1 MEGHGR
7 SVMVSGMV
15 GRLVGRVSR
24 SYYIRYVR
32 LSFCI
37 NEISWKVMECHGW
50 SAMVSSGQQWSVMVS
65 KGHLRLSRVT
75 ISTRWM
81 DGQMDRQTDRPTNR
95 YGQG

>member
-15 GRLVGRVSR
+15 GRPVGRVSR

-37 NEISWKVMECHGW
+37 NEISWKVMECHGRSW
-50 SAMVSSGQQWSVMVS
+50 LVSNGQ
-65 KGHLRLSRVT
+65 
-75 ISTRWM
+75 
-81 DGQMDRQTDRPTNR
+81 
-95 YGQG
+95 